1 MVWLTTMEE
10 DLAEESPHAYL
21 KAMLVR
27 LRIEMLSSARAL
39 QGDLLVEFWEI
50 VDDLNAI
57 RPKRTLGDPP

>member
-1 MVWLTTMEE
+1 MVWLTAMEE